1 MHCSRKAGKDD
12 MLPTAKLFWRLI
24 KFSRL
29 QINKYLHI
37 VQQFPQHAVKSATSH
52 TVLYDQL

>member
-37 VQQFPQHAVKSATSH
+37 VQQFPQHAVKSATNH
-52 TVLYDQL
+52 TVL